1 MIVTRAPLRIPF
13 GGGGTDLHSYYSRY
27 GGFILSAAI
36 NRYVFISLNRLKVED
51 TYRIKYSQSEI
62 VTQVDEI
69 KHPLVREAL
78 RSLDVPGGI
87 EITSMADVPSGTGLG
102 SSGSFLVA
110 LLTGLHACKRDH
122 LPTWALA
129 EEACHIEI
137 EKVGQP
143 AGKHDQYMAAFG
155 GLTCLDIAPNGE
167 VNVAPLKITGHDL
180 DQLRSSLTV
189 YYTGIVRSSF
199 DILKEQSQGAQR
211 DDGQVV
217 ESLHRIKE
225 IGQTIK
231 RSLERGDLDRFGE
244 LMDEHWQAK
253 KRMSGKISDG
263 RIDHWYEVGR
273 RNGAL
278 GGKLMGAGG
287 GGFLMF
293 YCPNGGKADLRRAMA
308 EEGLRELSFD
318 FDLEGAKVLV
328 NF

>member
-13 GGGGTDLHSYYSRY
+13 GGGGTDLPSYYSRY

-51 TYRIKYSQSEI
+51 NYRIKYSQSEI
-62 VTQVDEI
+62 VAKVDEI

-78 RSLDVPGGI
+78 RLLEIPGGI

-102 SSGSFLVA
+102 SSGSFTVS
-110 LLTGLHACKRDH
+110 LLTGLHAYKRDH
-122 LPTWALA
+122 LPAQALA

-137 EKVGQP
+137 ERVGQP
-143 AGKHDQYMAAFG
+143 VGKQDQYMAACG
-155 GLTCLDIAPNGE
+155 GLTCLDITPAGE
-167 VNVAPLKITGHDL
+167 VNVAPLKITSHNL
-180 DQLRSSLTV
+180 DQLRNSLIIF
-189 YYTGIVRSSF
+189 YTGIVRQSF
-199 DILKEQSQGAQR
+199 DILREQSQEAKKDAGR
-211 DDGQVV
+211 VV

-225 IGQTIK
+225 IGQVIK
-231 RSLERGDLDRFGE
+231 KALENGDLDRFGE
-244 LMDEHWQAK
+244 LMDEHWRTK
-253 KRMSGKISDG
+253 KLMSGKISDG
-263 RIDHWYEVGR
+263 QIDRWYDVGR
-273 RNGAL
+273 RNGAI

-293 YCPNGGKADLRRAMA
+293 YCPNGAKADLRRAMA

-318 FDLEGAKVLV
+318 FELEGAKVLV